1 MKHSRFFCNS
11 AQVFILKTVVEHT
24 KISFAL
30 SLSKGGL
37 NFGMLTKWVN
47 AWKPLMLRQ
56 AQHERLRRASTAAFR
71 FMLVILTACPLTAW
85 SDNTWSYH
93 QESDSL
99 TNQTYSYAQS
109 PLPRPGLYD
118 DMMLEIVCK
127 GNKLQ
132 AVIDAD
138 DLIASQGSRF
148 NLDYQIDKKDPVTVA
163 MKTFPDSKRKG
174 YTEEFA
180 KRIADDLLTGQTLF
194 IRVHT
199 MIRTVLS
206 SSMPLDNAAEPV
218 KHVLAD
224 CGLTAS
230 NNLTGQPAYTLAEFE
245 QDLSKLTTEQQQ
257 QVLTNIKKI
266 MLEIR

>member
-1 MKHSRFFCNS
+1 MKHSRFLYNNG
-11 AQVFILKTVVEHT
+11 L
-24 KISFAL
+24 AL
-30 SLSKGGL
+30 LL
-37 NFGMLTKWVN
+37 AL
-47 AWKPLMLRQ
+47 
-56 AQHERLRRASTAAFR
+56 
-71 FMLVILTACPLTAW
+71 ACPLTAW

-109 PLPRPGLYD
+109 PLPRPGVYD
-118 DMMLEIVCK
+118 DIMLEIVCK

-148 NLDYQIDKKDPVTVA
+148 NLDYQIDKNAAVSVA

-180 KRIADDLLTGQTLF
+180 KRIADDLLTGQTIF
-194 IRVHT
+194 IHVNT

-206 SSMPLDNAAEPV
+206 SSMSLANVEEPL

-224 CGLTAS
+224 CVLTITDYKS
-230 NNLTGQPAYTLAEFE
+230 GQSAYSLAEFE
-245 QDLSKLTTEQQQ
+245 QDLSKLTVEQQQ
-257 QVLTNIKKI
+257 QVLDHIKKI
-266 MLEIR
+266 MLEMH